1 MMLRAI
7 LFSLCA
13 AALFY
18 GLFRE
23 TPPPKLF
30 NQSDKFGHL
39 LGFAAMTFIAIWT
52 LSRKYFP
59 LFIAGILILA
69 CSAEFIQEWLLPHR
83 HFSIKDMYANL
94 SGIALILISWAV
106 WRAGRHF
113 FLAVNSKP
121 DTLNLQPSEKHQ

>member
-1 MMLRAI
+1 
-7 LFSLCA
+7 
-13 AALFY
+13 
-18 GLFRE
+18 
-23 TPPPKLF
+23 
-30 NQSDKFGHL
+30 
-39 LGFAAMTFIAIWT
+39 AIWT

-94 SGIALILISWAV
+94 SGIALILILWAV
-106 WRAGRHF
+106 WRVSRHF